1 MAKLSDMIAVRADA
15 LDYSGLLGVLPNPDP
30 VLRAQGKSITVYRDL
45 RTDAHLG
52 GCIRRRKSAVK
63 ALEWG
68 LDRDKA
74 PARVA
79 KAIEAILAEIDIE
92 RLIGDCLE
100 AVLYGYQPIE
110 IVWGK
115 VGTWIVPTAL
125 VAKPPE
131 WFAFDAENR
140 LRFKTRANPMHGDL
154 LPDRKFLLPRQDAT
168 YQNPYGFADLSMCFW
183 PIVFKKGGVK
193 FWLTF
198 TEKFGMPF
206 LVGKQPRGTTEAERD
221 VLLDSLEAMVADAVA
236 VIPDDS
242 SVEPLDLIGHSSADI
257 YERLVM
263 YCRSEVSIA
272 LTGTNQ
278 TVEANSNKASASAG
292 LQVADDLRD
301 GDAEIVAATV
311 NQLIRWVCEL
321 NFSGVAR
328 PVWSLWDQE
337 KQDKLRAERDKTIS
351 ESGARFTNAYWVR
364 EYGYQEGDLASDAQ
378 TSSLAPDPV
387 SPEPGAAVAASE
399 FAESASQ
406 TPADDLANQLAG
418 AADGPW
424 GELIATIGDLV
435 AATPD
440 LPTLQ
445 ARLLAAYGGLDTERL
460 TAIMAAG
467 FQLAEL
473 RGLADARDDV
483 A

>member
-1 MAKLSDMIAVRADA
+1 MAKLSDMVAVRAAA

-30 VLRAQGKSITVYRDL
+30 VLRAQGKSIEVYRDL
-45 RTDAHLG
+45 RVDAHVG

-63 ALEWG
+63 AMEWG
-68 LDRDKA
+68 LGREQA
-74 PARVA
+74 PSRVA
-79 KAIEAILAEIDIE
+79 KAVESILTDINLE
-92 RLIGDCLE
+92 CLIGDCLE

-110 IVWGK
+110 IVWEK
-115 VGTWIVPTAL
+115 VGNLIVPTEL

-140 LRFKTRANPMHGDL
+140 LRFKTRANPIHGDL

-183 PIVFKKGGVK
+183 PVVFKKGGVK
-193 FWLTF
+193 FWMIF

-206 LVGKQPRGTTEAERD
+206 LIGKQPRGATETERD
-221 VLLDSLEAMVADAVA
+221 TLLDQLEAMVADAVA

-242 SVEPLDLIGHSSADI
+242 SVEPLEVIGHSNADA

-301 GDAEIVAATV
+301 GDAEIVAAAV

-321 NFSGVAR
+321 NFPGGAK
-328 PVWSLWDQE
+328 PVWGLWDQE
-337 KQDKLRAERDKTIS
+337 KQDKLRAERDKMLY
-351 ESGARFTNAYWVR
+351 ESGARFTKAYWVR
-364 EYGYQEGDLASDAQ
+364 EYGYQEGDLASDAPI
-378 TSSLAPDPV
+378 SSPAPTPV
-387 SPEPGAAVAASE
+387 SPEPGVAVAASA

-406 TPADDLANQLAG
+406 TPVDDMATRLAS
-418 AADGPW
+418 AAVGPW
-424 GELIATIGDLV
+424 GELIATIGNLV
-435 AATPD
+435 AAAPD

-445 ARLLAAYGGLDTERL
+445 ARLLDAYGGLDTRRL
-460 TAIMAAG
+460 TEIMAAG

-473 RGLADARDDV
+473 RGLSDARDAV